1 MWLIQTRSIVLELVE
16 RTQIIEIQGMVMIVI
31 YGIKEHINPIK
42 QQLSDVLQQ
51 CLNRELG
58 LPDDKRAH
66 RFVPLD
72 KEDFF
77 FPQGRTEA
85 YTVIE
90 INMMEGRTVET
101 KKRLIKTIFSEV
113 ERQLGLSPID
123 IEITIKE
130 QPSHCWGFRGMTGDE
145 AQDLKYKI
153 NV

>member
-1 MWLIQTRSIVLELVE
+1 
-16 RTQIIEIQGMVMIVI
+16 MIVI

-42 QQLSDVLQQ
+42 QQLSDLLQL

-72 KEDFF
+72 KKDFF

-101 KKRLIKTIFSEV
+101 KKRLIKTIFNEA

>member
-1 MWLIQTRSIVLELVE
+1 
-16 RTQIIEIQGMVMIVI
+16 MIVI
-31 YGIKEHINPIK
+31 YGIKEHLNPIK

-72 KEDFF
+72 REDFF

-101 KKRLIKTIFSEV
+101 KKRLIKTIFNHA
-113 ERQLGLSPID
+113 ERELGLSPID

>member
-1 MWLIQTRSIVLELVE
+1 
-16 RTQIIEIQGMVMIVI
+16 MVMIVI

-42 QQLSDVLQQ
+42 QQLSDLLQL

-101 KKRLIKTIFSEV
+101 KKRLIKTIFNEAQ
-113 ERQLGLSPID
+113 RQLGLSPID